1 MRHRARGLNDL
12 RTTREIIQ
20 LKQVC
25 VQRPSAAAVNATLL
39 ALLLTA
45 VQQSIDIRCPPSP
58 VANPPH
64 AAAVRSIA
72 GTDRRTPY
80 HNTDPAGC
88 RTQCEQ
94 CQ

>member
-25 VQRPSAAAVNATLL
+25 VQRPSAAAVNVTLL
-39 ALLLTA
+39 ALPCCCWAPA

-58 VANPPH
+58 VANPLH
-64 AAAVRSIA
+64 AAAVRQ
-72 GTDRRTPY
+72 TDTVP
-80 HNTDPAGC
+80 
-88 RTQCEQ
+88 
-94 CQ
+94 